1 MCNMSVMVRKNKK
14 SPIKSKLGLGKD
26 DGEEL
31 FYIEY

>member
-1 MCNMSVMVRKNKK
+1 MCNMSVMVRKNKE
-14 SPIKSKLGLGKD
+14 SPRKCEVGLGKD